1 MLWHLL
7 QVIVT
12 IENMI
17 VFFCCLLAEGVIHLK
32 GRIPLACTGGEVSS
46 NNQIRNRT
54 LKELTI
60 KDNFMFAAVMLN
72 PDNCSRLVEMV
83 LHIPVDRVVVDVEKS
98 IVYHPEYH
106 GIRLDVYAK
115 DENNT
120 RYSIEMQVRTTP
132 VEKRSVTTILRSI
145 WIFS

>member
-1 MLWHLL
+1 M
-7 QVIVT
+7 
-12 IENMI
+12 
-17 VFFCCLLAEGVIHLK
+17 
-32 GRIPLACTGGEVSS
+32 SS